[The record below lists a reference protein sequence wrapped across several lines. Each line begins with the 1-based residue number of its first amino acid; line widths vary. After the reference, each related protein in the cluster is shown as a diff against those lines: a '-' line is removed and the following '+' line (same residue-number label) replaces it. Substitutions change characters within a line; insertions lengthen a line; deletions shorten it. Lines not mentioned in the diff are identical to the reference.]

1 MKPHTSGVFKSHC
14 AAVASNFVPLAAL
27 VFWYALVRMPDSVM
41 SDPLCNRHEP
51 VVGGGGGVVTVTFAV
66 PLFPSLVAVIVAVPA
81 ATPVTRPF
89 AETVAALALLVAQL
103 MLRPLSAVPLA
114 SLGVAVSC
122 TVAATSSAGAAGLT
136 LTDPTGTGV
145 TVTVAVPLF
154 PSLVAVIVAVPATT
168 PVTSPLVETLATVE
182 ALDAHVTVRP
192 GSEFPTE
199 SCGVA
204 VNWTVPPTARLGVA
218 GFTATEATGTATAVT
233 VTVAVPL
240 FPSLV
245 AVIIAPPTATPVT
258 RPVADTVATPPLLV
272 AHVTVRPLSGFPLAS
287 RSTAVSCAVP
297 PMTTL
302 GAPGL
307 TLTAATGATVT
318 VTAAVPFFPSLVAV
332 IVAAPGT
339 MPVKS
344 PVLLTVATTVLPLAQ
359 VTARPLSTL
368 PAESAVLAESCSSW
382 PTSTLAGAG
391 ATVTID
397 TGTGVTRTTAVS
409 ATPPWFPLATTFT
422 VPVSALA
429 L

>member
-66 PLFPSLVAVIVAVPA
+66 PLLPSIVAVIVAVPA

-89 AETVAALALLVAQL
+89 AESVAALALLVAQL
-103 MLRPLSAVPLA
+103 MLRPLSALPLA

-136 LTDPTGTGV
+136 LTDAPGTGV

-218 GFTATEATGTATAVT
+218 GFTVTEATGTATAVT
-233 VTVAVPL
+233 VTGAVPL

-245 AVIIAPPTATPVT
+245 AVI
-258 RPVADTVATPPLLV
+258 TPP
-272 AHVTVRPLSGFPLAS
+272 A
-287 RSTAVSCAVP
+287 
-297 PMTTL
+297 
-302 GAPGL
+302 
-307 TLTAATGATVT
+307 
-318 VTAAVPFFPSLVAV
+318 
-332 IVAAPGT
+332 
-339 MPVKS
+339 
-344 PVLLTVATTVLPLAQ
+344 
-359 VTARPLSTL
+359 
-368 PAESAVLAESCSSW
+368 
-382 PTSTLAGAG
+382 
-391 ATVTID
+391 
-397 TGTGVTRTTAVS
+397 
-409 ATPPWFPLATTFT
+409 
-422 VPVSALA
+422 
-429 L
+429 

>member
-27 VFWYALVRMPDSVM
+27 VFWYALVRMPDNVI

-51 VVGGGGGVVTVTFAV
+51 VVGGGGGGGVVTVTFAV

-81 ATPVTRPF
+81 ATPVTSPF

-136 LTDPTGTGV
+136 LTDATGTGV
-145 TVTVAVPLF
+145 TVTVAVPLL

-204 VNWTVPPTARLGVA
+204 VNWTVPPTARPGVA

-307 TLTAATGATVT
+307 TLTAATAATVT

-332 IVAAPGT
+332 IVVVPVAT
-339 MPVKS
+339 PVKS
-344 PVLLTVATTVLPLAQ
+344 PVPLTVATTVL
-359 VTARPLSTL
+359 RS
-368 PAESAVLAESCSSW
+368 EEH
-382 PTSTLAGAG
+382 TSELQSQSNLVCRLLLEKKKQKQTPEAHP
-391 ATVTID
+391 
-397 TGTGVTRTTAVS
+397 RTT
-409 ATPPWFPLATTFT
+409 
-422 VPVSALA
+422 
-429 L
+429 